1 MLNLLRAFTVVA
13 AFALTACG
21 GTSDT
26 PTCSAAETP
35 YTICAEDQVWECPRG
50 TDEQLAKKK
59 TVTDACGND
68 TQCLL
73 MAKFEMYPMT
83 LKAKCAEGGMV
94 CVEAAPPAQS
104 ASCQMK

>member
-1 MLNLLRAFTVVA
+1 MLNVLRALAVVA
-13 AFALTACG
+13 AFSFAACG
-21 GTSDT
+21 TSEA

-35 YTICAEDQVWECPRG
+35 YTVCSEGSVWECPRG

-59 TVTDACGND
+59 AITDACGDD

-73 MAKFEMYPMT
+73 RAKYEMYPMT
-83 LKAKCAEGGMV
+83 VKVKCAEGGLV